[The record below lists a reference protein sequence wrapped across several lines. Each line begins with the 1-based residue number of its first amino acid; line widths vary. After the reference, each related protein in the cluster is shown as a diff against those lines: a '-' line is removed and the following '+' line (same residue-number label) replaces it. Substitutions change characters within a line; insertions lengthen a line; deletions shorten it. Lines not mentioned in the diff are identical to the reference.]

1 MTMHQI
7 AEWIGHEID
16 VTLDLL
22 EGPHDA
28 QSMND
33 TQDIGP
39 IMGGTI

>member
-28 QSMND
+28 QSMEA
-33 TQDIGP
+33 TDIGE
-39 IMGGTI
+39 ISGGTI